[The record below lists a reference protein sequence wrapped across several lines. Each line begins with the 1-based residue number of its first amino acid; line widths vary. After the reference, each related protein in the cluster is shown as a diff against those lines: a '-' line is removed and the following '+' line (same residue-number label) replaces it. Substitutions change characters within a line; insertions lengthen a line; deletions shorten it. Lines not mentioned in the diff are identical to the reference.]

1 MGRQSFSNIVLSFFK
16 YLNTLFDKTKKP
28 PLIYSIGFSLI
39 VLILDLELINN
50 TPFGFLY
57 FTAVNVAIGT
67 DPVATTSDYYIPSGG
82 SAVLGITKASQAV
95 ESITKGSTTTITCPE
110 GTQMPFS
117 VGNRVTLTD
126 ANDSNW
132 TTLINDTKV
141 LTVDSTTNTS
151 GYFRTRLTV
160 EANTSGISTAFS
172 LTGASLVSSLKV
184 SAIPNGAA
192 AGSIWVQ
199 QVQVSGDA

>member
-1 MGRQSFSNIVLSFFK
+1 M
-16 YLNTLFDKTKKP
+16 
-28 PLIYSIGFSLI
+28 
-39 VLILDLELINN
+39 
-50 TPFGFLY
+50 
-57 FTAVNVAIGT
+57 
-67 DPVATTSDYYIPSGG
+67 
-82 SAVLGITKASQAV
+82 TKASQAV

-110 GTQMPFS
+110 GTQMPFV

-141 LTVDSTTNTS
+141 LTVDSS
-151 GYFRTRLTV
+151 SDYQGYFQTRLTV
-160 EANTSGISTAFS
+160 EANTSGISTAFNFK
-172 LTGASLVSSLKV
+172 GASLVNTLKV

>member
-1 MGRQSFSNIVLSFFK
+1 MAHRPVGTGVTATFAAAGTAKTTAAFQVQSNSVRIV
-16 YLNTLFDKTKKP
+16 P
-28 PLIYSIGFSLI
+28 VG
-39 VLILDLELINN
+39 
-50 TPFGFLY
+50 
-57 FTAVNVAIGT
+57 TAVNVAIGT
-67 DPVATTSDYYIPSGG
+67 DPVATTADYYIPSGG
-82 SAVLGITKASQAV
+82 SAVLGVTKASNAV
-95 ESITKGSTTTITCPE
+95 LIAFKGSTTTITCPE
-110 GTQMPFS
+110 GTQMPFV

-141 LTVDSTTNTS
+141 LTVDSSTGVQ
-151 GYFRTRLTV
+151 GYFQTRLTV

-172 LTGASLVSSLKV
+172 FNGASLVNSLKV

>member
-1 MGRQSFSNIVLSFFK
+1 MAHRPVGTGVTATFAAAGTAKTTAAFNVQSNSVRIV
-16 YLNTLFDKTKKP
+16 P
-28 PLIYSIGFSLI
+28 VG
-39 VLILDLELINN
+39 
-50 TPFGFLY
+50 
-57 FTAVNVAIGT
+57 TAVNVAIGT

-82 SAVLGITKASQAV
+82 SAVLAVTKASQVV
-95 ESITKGSTTTITCPE
+95 ESITKGSTTVLVGPE
-110 GTQMPFS
+110 GTQMPFKI
-117 VGNRVTLTD
+117 GDRVTLTG

-132 TTLINDTKV
+132 TTLISDTKV
-141 LTVDSTTNTS
+141 IAVDVTWNQGGTYGTKV
-151 GYFRTRLTV
+151 TV

-172 LTGASLVSSLKV
+172 YNGASLINSLKV

>member
-1 MGRQSFSNIVLSFFK
+1 
-16 YLNTLFDKTKKP
+16 
-28 PLIYSIGFSLI
+28 
-39 VLILDLELINN
+39 
-50 TPFGFLY
+50 
-57 FTAVNVAIGT
+57 
-67 DPVATTSDYYIPSGG
+67 
-82 SAVLGITKASQAV
+82 
-95 ESITKGSTTTITCPE
+95 
-110 GTQMPFS
+110 MPFS

>member
-1 MGRQSFSNIVLSFFK
+1 MAHRPVGTGLSITTAGTAATSTAFNVQSNVLRVVAV
-16 YLNTLFDKTKKP
+16 TA
-28 PLIYSIGFSLI
+28 
-39 VLILDLELINN
+39 
-50 TPFGFLY
+50 
-57 FTAVNVAIGT
+57 AVNVAIGT
-67 DPVATTSDYYIPSGG
+67 DPVASKTDYYIPAGG
-82 SAVLGITKASQAV
+82 SATLAMTKASQQVVSISKANGAV
-95 ESITKGSTTTITCPE
+95 ITCPE
-110 GTQMPFS
+110 GTQMPFV

-141 LTVDSTTNTS
+141 LSVDSS
-151 GYFRTRLTV
+151 SDYQGYFQTRLTV
-160 EANTSGISTAFS
+160 EANTSGISTAFNFK
-172 LTGASLVSSLKV
+172 GASLVNTLKV